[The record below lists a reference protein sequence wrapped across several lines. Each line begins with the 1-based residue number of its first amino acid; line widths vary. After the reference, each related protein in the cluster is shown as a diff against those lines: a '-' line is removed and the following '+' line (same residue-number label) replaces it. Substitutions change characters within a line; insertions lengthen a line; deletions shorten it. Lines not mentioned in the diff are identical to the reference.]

1 MIDARAGRGPHA
13 RRAQGS
19 SEYAVILGAMLLIA
33 LIAIGALYILPN
45 IPQGAR
51 TSTSDAYWGSA
62 TPLAINGHMVTT
74 DGELTLIVV
83 NQGSKAV
90 RLSEIQVNGA
100 DMDGQNDSSVNL
112 ASGRQIERK
121 IALGH
126 PCQPDE
132 SYELYVNFTYGDADA
147 QLPGQIQIGKEP
159 IIGRCNGPNAPAAPN
174 CGGLTCS
181 GDPCNDSDECQ
192 THNCQDFGDEKICME
207 CTGNGHCN
215 DGERCIN
222 GVCQAVEECPNENV
236 ETYSQ
241 LGVDQTYQTS
251 LTTQCEDT
259 CCDNSP
265 PYDTACLYNACQGEN
280 STWSEGCNTVCNTST
295 NATCTTTCTCSGG
308 GTCACSC
315 RPTVVIFN
323 ITQGQIVSSE
333 CYNADITVLGA
344 SITYGEGGYNI
355 PVTVRLKL
363 GNQSVDPWGSFTT
376 PVTSNVNDGNN
387 PRVYHTQNLTASSKI
402 SITARS
408 WQKVCNQN
416 QNSCWATLYT
426 RDSHTDPTWV
436 WVLRDG
442 DSVPNVTAFG
452 NQSTIEYYLQ
462 DYIVDDHIV
471 LGGNQA
477 IFLFELGTND
487 PNSPA
492 ADYQDL
498 VILANMNDV
507 FCPGQND
514 SCDCSCTCEY
524 EAQEPA
530 CSVGTLCCPANQ
542 TCLTGMAGVGDPF
555 DSMVWQCCT
564 PSYSCGKLPSPS
576 VASQEYLCCPLERK
590 CNVPASVGEQ
600 AYTCCPEGTVCLGG
614 NSCVPG

>member
-1 MIDARAGRGPHA
+1 MN
-13 RRAQGS
+13 RRVKRIRHIFEAHGS
-19 SEYAVILGAMLLIA
+19 TEYIILMAVLMVLA
-33 LIAIGALYILPN
+33 LVAIGVLNILP
-45 IPQGAR
+45 GASDGIR
-51 TSTSDAYWGSA
+51 ISTSDYYWSTA
-62 TPLAINGHMVTT
+62 TPLAIYGHTMTT
-74 DGELTLIVV
+74 EGTLNLTIFNAGPKALRLEGVWAGQKDVSGENLTPSNL
-83 NQGSKAV
+83 QTG
-90 RLSEIQVNGA
+90 RLTSRI
-100 DMDGQNDSSVNL
+100 
-112 ASGRQIERK
+112 
-121 IALGH
+121 IALDH
-126 PCQPDE
+126 PCQPYE
-132 SYELYVNFTYGDADA
+132 TYELYVNLTYSDADSK
-147 QLPGQIQIGKEP
+147 LPGQTQTGKTP
-159 IIGRCNGPNAPAAPN
+159 IVGHCSGLTIPSAGGCGDQPCNATCCPQGQSCVSGQCVCDNNTQPCNGM
-174 CGGLTCS
+174 C
-181 GDPCNDSDECQ
+181 CQ
-192 THNCQDFGDEKICME
+192 AQQSCV
-207 CTGNGHCN
+207 
-215 DGERCIN
+215 N

-600 AYTCCPEGTVCLGG
+600 AYTCCPEGTVCSGG